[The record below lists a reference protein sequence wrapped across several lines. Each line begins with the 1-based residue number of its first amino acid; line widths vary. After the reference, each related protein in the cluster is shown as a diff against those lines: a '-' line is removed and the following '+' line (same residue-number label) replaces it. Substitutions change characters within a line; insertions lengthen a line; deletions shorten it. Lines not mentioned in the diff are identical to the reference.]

1 MSKGGETVRVIIKK
15 KKSGHAAHH
24 GGAWKVAYADFVT
37 AMMALFMVL
46 WLLTQADVKLR
57 SQIAQYFRDPGVLP
71 GGSILSVDQNS
82 ARTREPSVVEK
93 DILILNTGEL
103 RRRQQRIEEEVHEE
117 QKKLEQQAQ
126 AVTKAIQKLAGT
138 DEAVKKLQDQ
148 VIVEVRDAGLSI
160 QVMDKAGDRQLLFD
174 LSSAA
179 LKPPLVKLLQNI
191 AGVLADMPNTVQVG
205 GHTDSRPYSTG
216 STKTNWE
223 LSFERADAARRV
235 LESNGLRPKQ
245 VSRVMAYADSEP
257 LKPDDPLADEN
268 RRLSILAE
276 RIRPTGV
283 PEPQT
288 AAEPVRPL
296 PIVLPPDAIPG
307 QTAALEPRLAN
318 PTGTGTEAPR
328 TETH

>member
-15 KKSGHAAHH
+15 KKGGHAAHH

-71 GGSILSVDQNS
+71 GGSILSMDQNPS
-82 ARTREPSVVEK
+82 RTREPSVVEK
-93 DILILNTGEL
+93 DVLILNTGEL
-103 RRRQQRIEEEVHEE
+103 RRKQQRIEQEVQQE
-117 QKKLEQQAQ
+117 QQKLEHQAQ
-126 AVTKAIQKLAGT
+126 AVAKAIQKLAGS
-138 DEAVKKLQDQ
+138 DDAIKKLQDQ

-160 QVMDKAGDRQLLFD
+160 QVMDKGGNQQLLFD

-205 GHTDSRPYSTG
+205 GHTDSRPYAPG

-235 LESNGLRPKQ
+235 LEGNGLRPKQ

-257 LKPDDPLADEN
+257 LKPEDPLADEN

-276 RIRPTGV
+276 RIRPTGE

-288 AAEPVRPL
+288 ATEPVRRTPV
-296 PIVLPPDAIPG
+296 VLPPDAIPDR
-307 QTAALEPRLAN
+307 TASLDPRLAS
-318 PTGTGTEAPR
+318 PQPDTGR

>member
-1 MSKGGETVRVIIKK
+1 MAKGGETVRVIIKK
-15 KKSGHAAHH
+15 KKAAHAAHH

-71 GGSILSVDQNS
+71 GGSILSVDQNPS
-82 ARTREPSVVEK
+82 RTREPSVVEN
-93 DILILNTGEL
+93 DVLILNTGDL
-103 RRRQQRIEEEVHEE
+103 RRRQQREAEAAQQE

-126 AVTKAIQKLAGT
+126 AVASVIRKLAGS
-138 DEAVKKLQDQ
+138 DEAIKKLQDQ
-148 VIVEVRDAGLSI
+148 VIVDVRDAGLSI

-174 LSSAA
+174 LSSAE
-179 LKPPLVKLLQNI
+179 LKPPLVKLLQKI
-191 AGVLADMPNTVQVG
+191 AGVLGDMPNAVQVG
-205 GHTDSRPYSTG
+205 GHTDARPYASG
-216 STKTNWE
+216 SLKTNWE

-235 LESNGLRPKQ
+235 LEGNGLRPKQ

-257 LKPDDPLADEN
+257 LKPEDPLADEN

-276 RIRPTGV
+276 RMRPDGA
-283 PEPQT
+283 PDPQT
-288 AAEPVRPL
+288 AAQPARPGPV
-296 PIVLPPDAIPG
+296 VLPPDAIPDR
-307 QTAALEPRLAN
+307 TAALDPRFAS
-318 PTGTGTEAPR
+318 PTEPR

>member
-1 MSKGGETVRVIIKK
+1 MSKGGETVKVIIKK
-15 KKSGHAAHH
+15 KKGGHAAHH

-71 GGSILSVDQNS
+71 GGSILSQDQNPS
-82 ARTREPSVVEK
+82 RTREPNVVEK
-93 DILILNTGEL
+93 DIMLLNTGEL
-103 RRRQQRIEEEVHEE
+103 RRKHATTQEQAAQEQQN
-117 QKKLEQQAQ
+117 LEKQAQ
-126 AVTKAIQKLAGT
+126 AIAGAIKKLAGS
-138 DEAVKKLQDQ
+138 DETIKQLQDQ

-174 LSSAA
+174 LSSAE
-179 LKPPLVKLLQNI
+179 LKPPLVKLLQKI
-191 AGVLADMPNTVQVG
+191 AGVLGEMPNDLQIG
-205 GHTDSRPYSTG
+205 GHTDARPYAPG
-216 STKTNWE
+216 SAQTNWE

-235 LESNGLRPKQ
+235 LEGNGLRPKQ
-245 VSRVMAYADSEP
+245 ISRVLAFADSEP

-276 RIRPTGV
+276 RLRPTGEEV
-283 PEPQT
+283 S
-288 AAEPVRPL
+288 AEPAAVQPARPV
-296 PIVLPPDAIPG
+296 PVVLPPDAIPER
-307 QTAALEPRLAN
+307 TAALSPDLL
-318 PTGTGTEAPR
+318 PLTEPR